1 MKVKVCG
8 NSTLENL
15 KEIIKTNP
23 DFLGFIYWPVSKRK
37 IVDSNIISIVPKNIK
52 TVGVVVDQSLQE
64 IQNIPTDYIQL
75 HGQEDALFCQKVKEM
90 GFGVIKAFQI
100 KEDFNFNILNDY
112 QDCVDYFLFD
122 AFGKLPGGNST
133 KFNHQKLKE
142 YNLDV
147 PFFLAGGIDID
158 NANDVLELKSQFKNL
173 FCVDINS
180 KFEILPG
187 IKDAQKVGVFINK
200 IKNN

>member
-23 DFLGFIYWPVSKRK
+23 DFLGFIFWPVSKRK
-37 IVDSNIISIVPKNIK
+37 VLDKSIISIVPKEIK
-52 TVGVVVDQSLQE
+52 TVGVVVDQSLEE
-64 IQNIPTDYIQL
+64 IKNIPTEFIQL
-75 HGQEDALFCQKVKEM
+75 HGQEDAKFCQEVKKM
-90 GFGVIKAFQI
+90 GFKVIKAFQI
-100 KEDFNFNILNDY
+100 KEDFDFKILNAY
-112 QDCVDYFLFD
+112 QDYVDYFLFD

-133 KFNHQKLKE
+133 KFNHQKLE
-142 YNLDV
+142 DYNLEV
-147 PFFLAGGIDID
+147 PFFLAGGIDLE
-158 NANDVLELKSQFKNL
+158 NANDVLALKSRFKNL

-187 IKDAQKVGVFINK
+187 IKDASKVEAFINT